1 VAPMLIRIVI
11 DQVQPLA
18 GTATTEG
25 RDQLRFEGWLELL
38 RVLSELVAPA
48 TAPLEGRAAEAER
61 PVSPS
66 AQPDAPSRR
75 PEAGR

>member
-1 VAPMLIRIVI
+1 MGVAPMLIRIVVE
-11 DQVQPLA
+11 QAQPLA

-25 RDQLRFEGWLELL
+25 RDPLPFEGWLELL

-48 TAPLEGRAAEAER
+48 
-61 PVSPS
+61 
-66 AQPDAPSRR
+66 QPDAPPGQ

>member
-48 TAPLEGRAAEAER
+48 A
-61 PVSPS
+61 S
-66 AQPDAPSRR
+66 AQPDAPSRW
-75 PEAGR
+75 PEVGR